1 MKPNS
6 DPATEAAKNVLND
19 PLAFGAMLS
28 PVFSDRRQ
36 GIQDVA
42 NAIRK
47 AYADTEVQA
56 VNYQKLLGV
65 FGDHE
70 FTPTT
75 VEQCEKIWNAMRAR
89 AARAET
95 LEQELRSLIEK
106 AWKALDSDIEYTEP
120 QRSAINNDMWQA
132 IENAQKLLTEIRP
145 TKTLPIRS

>member
-70 FTPTT
+70 FTPKT
-75 VEQCEKIWNAMRAR
+75 VEQCEKIWNAMRVR
-89 AARAET
+89 AARAEV
-95 LEQELRSLIEK
+95 LEQALQSLVDK
-106 AWKALDSDIEYTEP
+106 AWKALDSDVEYVEP
-120 QRSAINNDMWQA
+120 QRSDVNNEMWQA
-132 IENAQKLLTEIRP
+132 IDNAKKLLAEVGADNKRE
-145 TKTLPIRS
+145 